1 MVIIELGQGPLQV
14 FRFWSLRLTI
24 ASLAFTTSGLK
35 LSLIVIPGG
44 LLHQFRQHI
53 KLSQSLS
60 TSAHTTA
67 SAPTTTI
74 FWNRRPF
81 SLLSIIP
88 GGIGIGVGAGLSNAY
103 LHSLQSCS
111 PNQPSSIAD
120 PEQQKP

>member
-1 MVIIELGQGPLQV
+1 MRMVTNHQLPHTASFNHL
-14 FRFWSLRLTI
+14 FRSAILD
-24 ASLAFTTSGLK
+24 GLK

-44 LLHQFRQHI
+44 LLHQFCQHI

-74 FWNRRPF
+74 FWNRRLF

-88 GGIGIGVGAGLSNAY
+88 GGIGIGVGAGLSTAY

-111 PNQPSSIAD
+111 PNQPSLIAD